1 MKIVRNRKKKTKRFN
16 AIMKGSLYV
25 VFIFIIA
32 FCVFLMCRLYYIH
45 SVDGERYAK
54 AVLSQQA
61 YSSKTIAAKRGD
73 ITDRNGIVLARSE
86 KIYNVVLDPKVI
98 LSREYYYEPT
108 ILSLVE
114 SLGYDEEEIKA
125 VISNNAK
132 SSYLVFEKN
141 IDYERVSEYNK
152 YKNSHKHV
160 VGVWFEEEYT
170 RVYPYSTFASHVIGF
185 TNKDGGSNGL
195 EHYYNSLLTGTD
207 GMKYGYFDSELNQK
221 DVEKEAVNGRTIV
234 STIDYN
240 IQSVVEKK
248 IKEFRD
254 KYECNNIGV
263 IVMNP
268 NNGEI
273 YAMAS
278 NDEFDLNNPFSLELW
293 YTDEELA
300 AMDSDEKVAAL
311 YKKWRNFCISD
322 TYEPGST
329 FKSITVA
336 SAMEENL
343 VSSGSTYYCPGVLD
357 VSGWP
362 IHCNAEHGWVT
373 LTESL
378 MKSCNCAMMEIVSKL
393 GRDDFYRYQQAFGF
407 GKTTGIDIT
416 GETSGII
423 IDKSKLNVTE
433 LATSS
438 FGTTFNVSMI
448 QMASAYCS
456 LVNGGTYYTP
466 HLVKE
471 IKTDEGATLETIEN
485 LEVRQT
491 ISKKTSDYIR
501 GALLKTVEEG
511 TGRPAQIEGYEVG
524 GKTGTAQKRPRTE
537 KKFVVSFAGF
547 APVDNP
553 QLLMYVVIDDIHD
566 NELYNSS
573 RPASNVTSEV
583 FKEILPYLGEYP
595 EGQID
600 YIVDEELLQVID
612 AENSSYDEENP
623 GVLPEELEYGE
634 D

>member
-1 MKIVRNRKKKTKRFN
+1 MVR
-16 AIMKGSLYV
+16 LV
-25 VFIFIIA
+25 
-32 FCVFLMCRLYYIH
+32 YINE
-45 SVDGERYAK
+45 VNGEKYTK

-61 YSSKTIAAKRGD
+61 YSSKIIPAKRGD

-98 LSREYYYEPT
+98 LSKEYYYEPT
-108 ILSLVE
+108 MKSLVE
-114 SLGYDEEEIKA
+114 SLGYDEQEMKELIK
-125 VISNNAK
+125 NNSK
-132 SSYLVFEKN
+132 SSYLVYEKN
-141 IDYERVSEYNK
+141 IDYSRVSEYNK
-152 YKNSHKHV
+152 YKSSHKHV
-160 VGVWFEEEYT
+160 VGVWFEEEFT

-195 EHYYNSLLTGTD
+195 EHYYNELLTGTE

-221 DVEKEAVNGRTIV
+221 DVEKDAVNGRTIV

-248 IKEFRD
+248 IKEFREQ
-254 KYECNNIGV
+254 YECNNIGV

-268 NNGEI
+268 NNGEV

-278 NDEFDLNNPFSLELW
+278 NDEFDLNNPHSLDLW
-293 YTDEELA
+293 YTKEELE
-300 AMDSDEKVAAL
+300 AMDNDAKVDAL
-311 YKKWRNFCISD
+311 YKRWRNFCISD

-329 FKSITVA
+329 FKPITVA
-336 SAMEENL
+336 SALEENL
-343 VSSGSTYYCPGVLD
+343 VNSGNTFYCPGVLD

-362 IHCNAEHGWVT
+362 IHCNDEHGWLT

-378 MKSCNCAMMEIVSKL
+378 MKSCNCAMMDIVSRL
-393 GRDDFYRYQQAFGF
+393 GRDDFYKYQRAFGF
-407 GKTTGIDIT
+407 GRPTGIDIT

-471 IKTDEGATLETIEN
+471 IKTDEGTTIESFDN

-501 GALLKTVEEG
+501 GALLKTVQSG

-566 NELYNSS
+566 STLYNSS
-573 RPASNVTSEV
+573 RPASSMTSAV

-600 YIVDEELLQVID
+600 YIVDEELLRVLD
-612 AENSSYDEENP
+612 ETTSSYDEENP
-623 GVLPEELEYGE
+623 GVLPEELEYDE
-634 D
+634 Q